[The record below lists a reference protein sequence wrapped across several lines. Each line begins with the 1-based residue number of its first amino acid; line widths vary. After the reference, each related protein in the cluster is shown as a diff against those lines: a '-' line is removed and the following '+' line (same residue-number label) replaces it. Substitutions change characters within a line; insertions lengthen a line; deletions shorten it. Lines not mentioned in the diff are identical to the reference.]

1 MGGKAPVMGFMQQEG
16 IPFFVWYIQFAGQV
30 FDLLVGL
37 G

>member
-1 MGGKAPVMGFMQQEG
+1 MGFMKQEG
-16 IPFFVWYIQFAGQV
+16 IPFFVWYLQFAGQV

>member
-1 MGGKAPVMGFMQQEG
+1 VLFHELGKDLVLALQLGFEL
-16 IPFFVWYIQFAGQV
+16 FDLLV

>member
-1 MGGKAPVMGFMQQEG
+1 MRFMKQEG

-30 FDLLVGL
+30 FDTLFGL